1 VPTSAPAGFDAGQ
14 LTNVAG
20 NGTGVLGQVP
30 AQMQAIFLK
39 GFHEAFSIALGN
51 SMWLGVGALVIA
63 VLSVVLLREA
73 PLRHHAGETEAG
85 QAGQPEGPAPI
96 AAFD

>member
-1 VPTSAPAGFDAGQ
+1 
-14 LTNVAG
+14 
-20 NGTGVLGQVP
+20 
-30 AQMQAIFLK
+30 
-39 GFHEAFSIALGN
+39 
-51 SMWLGVGALVIA
+51 MWLGVGALVIA